1 MFTFLDRTVRTYG
14 FPSLKPQFVFRAHRA
29 AVNAVSVV
37 GDVIVSGSGDRSIR
51 VWNANTGALIS
62 TIEEHHARG

>member
-1 MFTFLDRTVRTYG
+1 MLALSDRTVRTYA
-14 FPSLKPQFVFRAHRA
+14 FPSLNPQFVFRAHRA

-37 GDVIVSGSGDRSIR
+37 GDVIVSGSGDRSVR

-62 TIEEHHARG
+62 TFEEHHGRG